1 MLTLLLLH
9 SLQVMTV
16 HLEDLDLSHITQDWG
31 QPHRNRSV
39 DNHALSVNGKRFT
52 RGIGTHANSRFDLDL
67 GGKAIVINV
76 QCGLDDEATRRGSVS
91 FEIWVD
97 GKRSVATPVMRK
109 GQGPAALSA
118 QLVGAKRVALVV
130 TDGGDGNDNDHAD
143 WLEPVIAT
151 IPGGEQSIRPFSPPP
166 EPLPTIAHG
175 FGPRPQIHGPHIV
188 GCTAGHD
195 FIYRIP
201 ATGTGPLHFTAEGL
215 PSGLNLDAANGV
227 IRGAVGNAGRV
238 PVRLRVSGPR
248 GEDSRVLFIDSRGRL
263 ALTPPMGWNSWNVWA
278 GAVNQA
284 RVLDAAK
291 AFVSTGLASYGYNFV
306 NIDDTWEGK
315 RGADGIITTN
325 EKFPDMAGLSEA
337 IHSMGLHLGI
347 YSSPGPETCAGFPAS
362 YKFEEQDADTYAK
375 WGVDY
380 LKYDWCSY
388 GSIAPRN
395 PNLAELEKP
404 YILMHDKLVHSGRDI
419 VFSLCQYGMGDVW
432 NWGESVGGNVWRCT
446 GDINDSWSS
455 MSGIAFQG
463 DKWAKGGGPGHWND
477 PDMLVVGR
485 LGWGDHPHPTRLT
498 PNEQMTHITMWAM
511 QAAPLLIGCDLTHID
526 RFTLDLLTN
535 HDVIE
540 VDQDML
546 GKPAT
551 RVAKDGQAEVWA
563 RPLADGRYAVAL
575 FNRGD
580 EPTRVTVD
588 LANDLRLTGPRR
600 VRNLWLMRDEGRASG
615 RYSAIVPRHGAVL
628 LSVQ

>member
-1 MLTLLLLH
+1 MLTFLFLH
-9 SLQVMTV
+9 SLQAGTV
-16 HLEDLDLSHITQDWG
+16 RLEDLDLSHITQDWG
-31 QPHRNRSV
+31 TPQRNKSV
-39 DNHALSVNGKRFT
+39 DGHFLSVHGQRFEL
-52 RGIGTHANSRFDLDL
+52 GIGTHAVSRFEIGL
-67 GGKAIVINV
+67 GGKATYFSAK
-76 QCGLDDEATRRGSVS
+76 CGVDDEATPRGSVS

-97 GKRSVATPVMRK
+97 GKRRAATAILHK
-109 GQGPAALSA
+109 GQGPAALSIPL
-118 QLVGAKRVALVV
+118 QGARRLTLVV

-143 WLEPVIAT
+143 WLEPIISTV
-151 IPGGEQSIRPFSPPP
+151 PGGERFIKPFSPPP
-166 EPLPTIAHG
+166 EPMPQIAHG
-175 FGPRPQIHGPHIV
+175 FGPKPQINGAHIV

-201 ATGTGPLHFTAEGL
+201 ATGTGPLVFRAEGL
-215 PSGLNLDAANGV
+215 PAGLTLDSTNGV
-227 IRGAVGNAGRV
+227 IRGKVGQATRTAVQITV
-238 PVRLRVSGPR
+238 TGPR
-248 GEDSRVLFIDSRGRL
+248 GKDSRVLFIDSRGQL

-278 GAVNQA
+278 RAVNQA
-284 RVLDAAK
+284 RVLDAAH
-291 AFVSTGLASYGYNFV
+291 AFVSTGLASYGYNYV
-306 NIDDTWEGK
+306 NIDDTWEGS
-315 RGADGIITTN
+315 RGRDGIITTN
-325 EKFPDMAGLSEA
+325 SKFPDMKGLAES
-337 IHSMGLHLGI
+337 IHALGLHLGI

-362 YKFEEQDADTYAK
+362 YKHEEQDADTYAK
-375 WGVDY
+375 WGIDY

-388 GSIAPRN
+388 GSIAPN
-395 PNLAELEKP
+395 PDLAALEKP
-404 YILMHDKLVHSGRDI
+404 YALMHDKLVHSGRDI
-419 VFSLCQYGMGDVW
+419 VFSLCQYGMGNVW
-432 NWGESVGGNVWRCT
+432 NWGASVGGNVWRCT

-551 RVAKDGQAEVWA
+551 RIAQNGETEVWA
-563 RPLADGRYAVAL
+563 RPLAAGGYAVAL
-575 FNRGD
+575 FNRGED
-580 EPTRVTVD
+580 ATRVTFRFSD
-588 LANDLRLTGPRR
+588 LGLTGSHQ
-600 VRNLWLMRDEGRASG
+600 VRDLWRMRNVGRAIDA
-615 RYSAIVPRHGAVL
+615 YSATVARHGAVL
-628 LSVQ
+628 LSVK

>member
-9 SLQVMTV
+9 SLQAGTV
-16 HLEDLDLSHITQDWG
+16 RLENLDLSHITQDWG
-31 QPHRNRSV
+31 QAQRNKSV
-39 DNHALSVNGKRFT
+39 DGHALTVNGKRFDH
-52 RGIGTHANSRFDLDL
+52 GIGTHAVSRFEIGL
-67 GGKAIVINV
+67 GGNATVINV
-76 QCGLDDEATRRGSVS
+76 QCGLDDEAAPRGSVS

-97 GKRSVATPVMRK
+97 GKRRVATPVMHK
-109 GQGPAALSA
+109 GKGPAGLST
-118 QLVGAKRVALVV
+118 QLVGAKHLTLVV
-130 TDGGDGNDNDHAD
+130 TDGGDGIDNDHAD
-143 WLEPVIAT
+143 WLDPVIQTA
-151 IPGGEQSIRPFSPPP
+151 PGGEKSIKPFSPPP
-166 EPLPTIAHG
+166 EPLPALAHG
-175 FGPRPQIHGPHIV
+175 FGPRPQIHGAHVV

-201 ATGTGPLHFTAEGL
+201 ATGYGTLSFTAEGL
-215 PSGLNLDAANGV
+215 PNGLKLDAATGV
-227 IRGAVGNAGRV
+227 IRGAVERADRT
-238 PVRLRVSGPR
+238 PVKLTVSGPR
-248 GEDSRVLFIDSRGRL
+248 GKDTRVLFVDSRGRL

-291 AFVSTGLASYGYNFV
+291 AFVATGLAGYGYNYV

-315 RGADGIITTN
+315 RGDDGLITTN
-325 EKFPDMAGLSEA
+325 EKFPNMTGLAESVHA
-337 IHSMGLHLGI
+337 MGLHLGI
-347 YSSPGPETCAGFPAS
+347 YSSPGPETCGGFPAS
-362 YKFEEQDADTYAK
+362 YKFEAQDADTYAK

-388 GSIAPRN
+388 GSIAPN
-395 PNLAELEKP
+395 PDLTALQKP
-404 YILMHDKLVHSGRDI
+404 YILMHDKLAHSGRDI

-455 MSGIAFQG
+455 MSKIAFQG

-526 RFTLDLLTN
+526 NFTLDLLTN

-551 RVAKDGQAEVWA
+551 RIARDGQTEVWA

-575 FNRGD
+575 FNRAE
-580 EPTRVTVD
+580 EPTRVT
-588 LANDLRLTGPRR
+588 LRLADLGLAGTHKM
-600 VRNLWLMRDEGRASG
+600 RNLWLMRDAGRANDT
-615 RYSAIVPRHGAVL
+615 YSAMVPRHGAVL